1 MSFLPVLNQT
11 LVLFILIFIGF
22 IIKKKNIITNQMI
35 KDLSGLILNVT
46 LPLMM
51 ITAMLADIK
60 ITEVLG
66 NKKLYILAF
75 IRLLIAPLSMV
86 LIFSVIN
93 VPSIVKG
100 VLVTLTGMPSAV
112 NTAIFATKY
121 NADSKLASQG
131 IFITTLLNILTAPL
145 IIYLLTI

>member
-1 MSFLPVLNQT
+1 
-11 LVLFILIFIGF
+11 
-22 IIKKKNIITNQMI
+22 MI

-131 IFITTLLNILTAPL
+131 MFITTLLNILTAPL